1 MSRFPVLSRADLS
14 PEAQIIHDQIAE
26 SRGHVIGPFK
36 VLLHSPEVAGR
47 IGYLGHYVRFQS
59 VLEPEVSELAILTV
73 ARANDCRFEWGA
85 HHPLARKAGVRD
97 EAIAAIAHR
106 RGVEGLTERERL
118 VITFGRE
125 LCEKHRV
132 SPATFAAAQAAFGH
146 QGVVELVVTLGYYGM
161 IAAVL
166 NAADVQPEPGM
177 PSLPE
182 A

>member
-1 MSRFPVLSRADLS
+1 MSRFPTLARADLS
-14 PEAQIIHDQIAE
+14 KEAQIIYDQIAE
-26 SRGHVIGPFK
+26 SRGHVSGPFK
-36 VLLHSPEVAGR
+36 VLLHSPELAGR
-47 IGYLGHYVRFQS
+47 TGYLGHYVRFQS
-59 VLEPEVSELAILTV
+59 ILEPEVRELAILTV

-85 HHPLARKAGVRD
+85 HHPLARKAGVRV

-106 RGVEGLTERERL
+106 RGVGQLTDQERL

-132 SPATFAAAQAAFGH
+132 SEATFAAAEAAFGH
-146 QGVVELVVTLGYYGM
+146 QGVVELIMTLGYYGM

-166 NAADVQPEPGM
+166 NAADVQPDPGM
-177 PSLPE
+177 PSLPD